1 MIIKHRSSL
10 PMLLLAVA
18 ALVSIVPPRAS
29 AAADSS
35 ALEVEMSS
43 PLVLTGAP
51 RTAYLRISLRGLDHL
66 TQDRAP
72 VNIAIVLD
80 RSGSMQGE
88 KIIEAKRAAIAALD
102 RLGRDDIVSVITY
115 QSTVDVVVPATK
127 LHDREA
133 VRAAIRGINVSG
145 KTALFGG
152 VSKGARELEKFLDEN
167 RVNTLLLLS
176 DGLANIGPSSPGELR
191 QLGVSLARQGI
202 SVTTIGLGLDYN
214 EDLMTALAMASDG
227 NHFFVEDASDLDSAF
242 ATEFGDAVS
251 VVAQGVRI
259 RIDCAKNVRPVRVLG
274 RSAQIV
280 GQQVHASMNQLFRG
294 QTRSLTLE
302 VEIEPGADGRVSRVA
317 DVEVDYRNLM
327 TAENRTLRSSA
338 SVTATS
344 SQAAAQRNKNRE
356 VMVEVVRQTGAERNL
371 AATALRDKGK
381 VEEAQR
387 AFQLNADYL
396 RSNAITLKDE
406 DLRKEAA
413 SNERAS
419 ESVQDDEK
427 WKRERKVQQEGQYKT
442 QQSRTKVI
450 PKE

>member
-1 MIIKHRSSL
+1 MTINHSFSRCR
-10 PMLLLAVA
+10 LLLAIIA
-18 ALVSIVPPRAS
+18 IAWAVPSPAS

-43 PLVLTGAP
+43 SLVLTGAP

-66 TQDRAP
+66 TEDRAA
-72 VNIAIVLD
+72 VNVAIVLD

-88 KIIEAKRAAIAALD
+88 KIIEAKRAAIAALE
-102 RLGRDDIVSVITY
+102 RLGRDDIVSVVSY

-127 LHDREA
+127 LRDREA
-133 VRAAIRGINVSG
+133 VRAAIRGIRVSG

-176 DGLANIGPSSPGELR
+176 DGLPNVGPSSPSALR

-259 RIDCAKNVRPVRVLG
+259 HIRCANNVRPVRVLG
-274 RSAQIV
+274 RTAQIA
-280 GQQVHASMNQLFRG
+280 GQEVHASMNQLFRG
-294 QTRSLTLE
+294 QTRSLLLE
-302 VEIEPGADGRVSRVA
+302 VEIDPGANGRVRPVA
-317 DVEVDYRNLM
+317 DVEVDYRNLL

-344 SQAAAQRNKNRE
+344 SHAAVERRENRD

-381 VEEAQR
+381 VKEAR
-387 AFQLNADYL
+387 LAFESNAAYL
-396 RSNAITLKDE
+396 RSNAVTLKDE
-406 DLRKEAA
+406 NLREEAA
-413 SNERAS
+413 SNARAS
-419 ESVQDDEK
+419 ESVEDDAL

-442 QQSRTKVI
+442 QQSRTKVV
-450 PKE
+450 PR

>member
-1 MIIKHRSSL
+1 MKIKHRSSL
-10 PMLLLAVA
+10 PLLLLAVA
-18 ALVSIVPPRAS
+18 ALVSIAVPRAS
-29 AAADSS
+29 AAADST
-35 ALEVEMSS
+35 ALKVEMSS
-43 PLVLTGAP
+43 PLVLTGSA
-51 RTAYLRISLRGLDHL
+51 RTAYLRISLRGLDYQ
-66 TQDRAP
+66 TEDRAP
-72 VNIAIVLD
+72 VNVAIVLD

-88 KIIEAKRAAIAALD
+88 KIVEAKRAAIAALD
-102 RLGRDDIVSVITY
+102 RLGRDDIVSVISY

-133 VRAAIRGINVSG
+133 VRAAIRGISVSG

-176 DGLANIGPSSPGELR
+176 DGLANVGPSSPGELR

-227 NHFFVEDASDLDSAF
+227 NHFFVEDAGDLESAF
-242 ATEFGDAVS
+242 ATEFGDVVS

-259 RIDCAKNVRPVRVLG
+259 SIHCANNVRPVRVLG

-280 GQQVHASMNQLFRG
+280 GQEVHASMNQLFRG
-294 QTRSLTLE
+294 QSRSLLLE
-302 VEIEPGADGRVSRVA
+302 VEIEAGAAGRELAVA
-317 DVEVDYRNLM
+317 QVKVDYRNLM

-338 SVTATS
+338 FVTATS
-344 SQAAAQRNKNRE
+344 SSAAVERRANRE

-381 VEEAQR
+381 VKEAR
-387 AFQLNADYL
+387 LAFEVNAQYL
-396 RSNAITLKDE
+396 HKKAVALKDE
-406 DLRKEAA
+406 NLRQDAVGNA
-413 SNERAS
+413 RAS
-419 ESVQDDEK
+419 ESVEDDAK

-442 QQSRTKVI
+442 QQSRTKIV